1 MSILV
6 NKNTKVLIQGITGK
20 EGARACEEMLSYGTK
35 VLAGVTPGKGGQK
48 ISGVPVYDT
57 VREALAKHPGVN
69 TSLIAVP
76 AAAVKDAAM
85 EAMFAG
91 IPFVDI
97 LAEHVPTL
105 DCAEIIRWAR
115 MKGTILVGPSSVGVI
130 SPKNKVKIGS
140 IGSSLI
146 SNVFTPG
153 PIGVV
158 SKSGGM
164 TAEIAVTLTN
174 AGIGQSTVVGIGGD
188 QIIGFDF
195 VDALKLFGKDPETR
209 AVVLFGEVGG
219 TYEEQAAEFIRKEKF
234 KKPVVAV
241 VAGKFTARLPQG
253 TVLGHA
259 GAIVAKGKGGY
270 DSKVRAFKKA
280 GVPVAATL
288 DEIPG
293 LLRPHLKNPFLLQ

>member
-1 MSILV
+1 MIL
-6 NKNTKVLIQGITGK
+6 I
-20 EGARACEEMLSYGTK
+20 
-35 VLAGVTPGKGGQK
+35 
-48 ISGVPVYDT
+48 
-57 VREALAKHPGVN
+57 
-69 TSLIAVP
+69 
-76 AAAVKDAAM
+76 
-85 EAMFAG
+85 
-91 IPFVDI
+91 
-97 LAEHVPTL
+97 
-105 DCAEIIRWAR
+105 
-115 MKGTILVGPSSVGVI
+115 GPSSVGVI
-130 SPKNKVKIGS
+130 SPKSKVKIGS

-153 PIGVV
+153 SVGVV

-174 AGIGQSTVVGIGGD
+174 AGNGQSTVLGIGGD

-195 VDALKLFGKDPETR
+195 VDALKLFGKDPETK

-293 LLRPHLKNPFLLQ
+293 LLRKMLRGRIK